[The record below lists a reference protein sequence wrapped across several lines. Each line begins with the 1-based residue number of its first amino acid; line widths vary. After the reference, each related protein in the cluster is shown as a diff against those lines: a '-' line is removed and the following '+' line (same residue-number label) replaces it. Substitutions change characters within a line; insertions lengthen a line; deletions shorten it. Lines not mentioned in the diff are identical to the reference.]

1 MTSERAGREDPS
13 TRSARAK
20 PRPAGLRRSPLPFRV
35 GMIAFCIGGLALLVV
50 LVLFASGTRD
60 FPLWAWLLVALAP
73 LGLLIA
79 SFRIRRTA
87 NSL

>member
-1 MTSERAGREDPS
+1 MTSERAGREDPA

-20 PRPAGLRRSPLPFRV
+20 PRPDGLRRSPLPFRI
-35 GMIAFCIGGLALLVV
+35 GMILFFVGGLALLVV

-60 FPLWAWLLVALAP
+60 FPVWAWLVVALAP
-73 LGLLIA
+73 LGLLVA
-79 SFRIRRTA
+79 AFRIRRTA